1 VAITYYWITFC
12 TQEDDAAF
20 PRKGLSTTAE
30 RTFFSP
36 GSNMKD
42 IVVFLLLA
50 ILGFLLWNRGV
61 FMNGEGFVN
70 VSDQKPVNPA
80 TIQTIINAIQAKNP
94 DVYPVQ
100 TIYINSMQGDQ
111 GSAMYDARIMFI
123 NTRGYFGVQYDIK
136 ADSDGNIL
144 EMSEQPQPGIGAAD
158 VFEPFGPSDS
168 YTTFED
174 TQVVLDKQFADL
186 KTQVPGYQ
194 GKLDIWL
201 EQMRQENMSNANA
214 AARNGT
220 VVSMR

>member
-1 VAITYYWITFC
+1 
-12 TQEDDAAF
+12 
-20 PRKGLSTTAE
+20 
-30 RTFFSP
+30 
-36 GSNMKD
+36 MKD

-61 FMNGEGFVN
+61 LARGEGFEN
-70 VSDQKPVNPA
+70 VSDKKPVNPA

-111 GSAMYDARIMFI
+111 GSAMYDARIMFV

-136 ADSDGNIL
+136 ADGDGNIL

-158 VFEPFGPSDS
+158 VFEAFGPSDS

-194 GKLDIWL
+194 SKLDIWL
-201 EQMRQENMSNANA
+201 EQMRQSERTNADA
-214 AARNGT
+214 AARNGM
-220 VVSMR
+220 VVSRR

>member
-1 VAITYYWITFC
+1 
-12 TQEDDAAF
+12 
-20 PRKGLSTTAE
+20 
-30 RTFFSP
+30 
-36 GSNMKD
+36 MKD

-61 FMNGEGFVN
+61 FVSGESFTN
-70 VSDQKPVNPA
+70 VSDKKSVSPA

-100 TIYINSMQGDQ
+100 TIYVNAMEGDQ
-111 GSAMYDARIMFI
+111 GSAMYNARIMFI

-136 ADSDGNIL
+136 ADMDGNIL
-144 EMSEQPQPGIGAAD
+144 ELSEQPQPGMGAAD
-158 VFEPFGPSDS
+158 VFEAFGSGDS

-174 TQVVLDKQFADL
+174 TQAVLDKQFADL

-201 EQMRQENMSNANA
+201 EQMRQSERSNANA
-214 AARNGT
+214 AAWNGA
-220 VVSMR
+220 VVSKQ

>member
-1 VAITYYWITFC
+1 
-12 TQEDDAAF
+12 
-20 PRKGLSTTAE
+20 
-30 RTFFSP
+30 
-36 GSNMKD
+36 MKD

-50 ILGFLLWNRGV
+50 ILGFLMWNRGV
-61 FMNGEGFVN
+61 FMNGEAFVN
-70 VSDQKPVNPA
+70 VSDMKPVEPA

-111 GSAMYDARIMFI
+111 GSAMYEARIMFV

-136 ADSDGNIL
+136 ADGDGNIL
-144 EMSEQPQPGIGAAD
+144 ELSEQPQPGIGAAD

-194 GKLDIWL
+194 SKLDIWL
-201 EQMRQENMSNANA
+201 EQMRQSERNNADA
-214 AARNGT
+214 AAWNGT
-220 VVSMR
+220 VVSRQ

>member
-1 VAITYYWITFC
+1 
-12 TQEDDAAF
+12 
-20 PRKGLSTTAE
+20 
-30 RTFFSP
+30 
-36 GSNMKD
+36 MKD

-61 FMNGEGFVN
+61 FMNGEAFVN
-70 VSDQKPVNPA
+70 VSDRKPVNPA

-111 GSAMYDARIMFI
+111 GSAMYDARIMFV

-136 ADSDGNIL
+136 ADGDGNIL

-174 TQVVLDKQFADL
+174 TQVVLDKQFTDL

-201 EQMRQENMSNANA
+201 EQMRQSERDNANA
-214 AARNGT
+214 AAMNGT
-220 VVSMR
+220 VVSRR

>member
-1 VAITYYWITFC
+1 
-12 TQEDDAAF
+12 
-20 PRKGLSTTAE
+20 
-30 RTFFSP
+30 
-36 GSNMKD
+36 MKD
-42 IVVFLLLA
+42 VVVFLLLA

-61 FMNGEGFVN
+61 LARSEAFVN
-70 VSDQKPVNPA
+70 VSDQKAVNPA

-100 TIYINSMQGDQ
+100 TIYINSMQGEQ
-111 GSAMYDARIMFI
+111 GSSMYDARIMFI

-136 ADSDGNIL
+136 ADGDGNIL

-201 EQMRQENMSNANA
+201 EQMRQSERNNADA

>member
-158 VFEPFGPSDS
+158 VFEPFGPSDT

-201 EQMRQENMSNANA
+201 EQMRQSERNNADA

>member
-1 VAITYYWITFC
+1 
-12 TQEDDAAF
+12 
-20 PRKGLSTTAE
+20 
-30 RTFFSP
+30 
-36 GSNMKD
+36 MKD
-42 IVVFLLLA
+42 IVVFLL
-50 ILGFLLWNRGV
+50 LGFLLWNRGV
-61 FMNGEGFVN
+61 FMNGEAFVN

-111 GSAMYDARIMFI
+111 GSAMYDARIMFV

-144 EMSEQPQPGIGAAD
+144 EMSEHPQPGIGAAD

-174 TQVVLDKQFADL
+174 TQVVLDKQFSDL

-194 GKLDIWL
+194 GKLDLWL
-201 EQMRQENMSNANA
+201 EQMRQSERDNANA
-214 AARNGT
+214 AALNGT
-220 VVSMR
+220 VVSRR

>member
-1 VAITYYWITFC
+1 
-12 TQEDDAAF
+12 
-20 PRKGLSTTAE
+20 
-30 RTFFSP
+30 
-36 GSNMKD
+36 MKD
-42 IVVFLLLA
+42 VVVFLLLA

-61 FMNGEGFVN
+61 FMRGEAFVN
-70 VSDQKPVNPA
+70 VSDQKSVSPA

-100 TIYINSMQGDQ
+100 TIYINSMQGEQ
-111 GSAMYDARIMFI
+111 GSSMYDARIMFI

-136 ADSDGNIL
+136 ADGNGNIL

-158 VFEPFGPSDS
+158 VFEPFGPSEDS

-194 GKLDIWL
+194 TKLDIWL
-201 EQMRQENMSNANA
+201 EQMRQAERNNANVA
-214 AARNGT
+214 AQNGT
-220 VVSMR
+220 VVSGR

>member
-1 VAITYYWITFC
+1 MV
-12 TQEDDAAF
+12 
-20 PRKGLSTTAE
+20 E

-36 GSNMKD
+36 VSNMKD
-42 IVVFLLLA
+42 VVVFLLLA

-61 FMNGEGFVN
+61 FMNGEAFVN

-100 TIYINSMQGDQ
+100 TIYINSMQGEQ
-111 GSAMYDARIMFI
+111 GSSMYDARIMFI

-144 EMSEQPQPGIGAAD
+144 EMAEQPQPGIGVAD
-158 VFEPFGPSDS
+158 VFEPFGPDDS
-168 YTTFED
+168 YTKFED

-201 EQMRQENMSNANA
+201 EQMRQADRNNADA
-214 AARNGT
+214 AAWNGA
-220 VVSMR
+220 VVSKR

>member
-1 VAITYYWITFC
+1 
-12 TQEDDAAF
+12 
-20 PRKGLSTTAE
+20 
-30 RTFFSP
+30 
-36 GSNMKD
+36 MKD
-42 IVVFLLLA
+42 VVVFLLLA

-61 FMNGEGFVN
+61 FMNGEAFVN
-70 VSDQKPVNPA
+70 VSDKKPVSPA

-100 TIYINSMQGDQ
+100 TIYINSMQGEQ
-111 GSAMYDARIMFI
+111 GSSMYDARIMFI

-158 VFEPFGPSDS
+158 VFEPFGPDDS

-201 EQMRQENMSNANA
+201 EQMRQSERNNADA

>member
-1 VAITYYWITFC
+1 
-12 TQEDDAAF
+12 
-20 PRKGLSTTAE
+20 
-30 RTFFSP
+30 
-36 GSNMKD
+36 MKD

-61 FMNGEGFVN
+61 FVNGEAFVN

-111 GSAMYDARIMFI
+111 GSAMYDARIMFV

-136 ADSDGNIL
+136 ADSNGNIL
-144 EMSEQPQPGIGAAD
+144 ELSEQPQPGIGAAD
-158 VFEPFGPSDS
+158 VFEPFGPSDT

-174 TQVVLDKQFADL
+174 TQVVLDKQFSDL

-201 EQMRQENMSNANA
+201 EQMRQSERSNADA

-220 VVSMR
+220 VVSRQ

>member
-1 VAITYYWITFC
+1 
-12 TQEDDAAF
+12 
-20 PRKGLSTTAE
+20 
-30 RTFFSP
+30 
-36 GSNMKD
+36 MKD
-42 IVVFLLLA
+42 VVVFLLLA

-61 FMNGEGFVN
+61 LARSEGFVN

-80 TIQTIINAIQAKNP
+80 TIQTIVNAIQAKNP

-100 TIYINSMQGDQ
+100 TIYINSMEGDK

-136 ADSDGNIL
+136 ADGDGNIL
-144 EMSEQPQPGIGAAD
+144 EMSEQPQPGIGVAD

-168 YTTFED
+168 YTTYED

-201 EQMRQENMSNANA
+201 EQMRQSERNNADS
-214 AARNGT
+214 AARNGM
-220 VVSMR
+220 VVSSR

>member
-1 VAITYYWITFC
+1 
-12 TQEDDAAF
+12 
-20 PRKGLSTTAE
+20 
-30 RTFFSP
+30 
-36 GSNMKD
+36 MKD
-42 IVVFLLLA
+42 VVVFLLLA

-61 FMNGEGFVN
+61 FMNGEAFVN

-100 TIYINSMQGDQ
+100 TVYINSMQGDQ
-111 GSAMYDARIMFI
+111 GSAMYDARIMFV

-136 ADSDGNIL
+136 ADGDGNIL

-158 VFEPFGPSDS
+158 VFEPFGPGDS
-168 YTTFED
+168 YTTYED

-201 EQMRQENMSNANA
+201 EQMRQSDRSNSEA
-214 AARNGT
+214 AALNGT
-220 VVSMR
+220 VVSRR

>member
-1 VAITYYWITFC
+1 
-12 TQEDDAAF
+12 
-20 PRKGLSTTAE
+20 
-30 RTFFSP
+30 
-36 GSNMKD
+36 MKD

-61 FMNGEGFVN
+61 FMNGEAFVN
-70 VSDQKPVNPA
+70 VSDMKPVEPA

-111 GSAMYDARIMFI
+111 GSAMYEARIMFV

-136 ADSDGNIL
+136 ADGDGNIL
-144 EMSEQPQPGIGAAD
+144 ELSEQPQPGIGAAD

-194 GKLDIWL
+194 SKLDIWL
-201 EQMRQENMSNANA
+201 EQMRQSERNNADA
-214 AARNGT
+214 AAWTGT
-220 VVSMR
+220 VVSRQ